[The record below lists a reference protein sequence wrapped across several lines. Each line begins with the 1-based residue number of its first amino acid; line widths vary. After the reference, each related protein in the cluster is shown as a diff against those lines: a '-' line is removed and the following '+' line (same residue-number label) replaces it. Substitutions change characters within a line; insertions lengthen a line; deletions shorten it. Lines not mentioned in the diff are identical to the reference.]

1 MCDILW
7 SDPDQIEGWASSG
20 RGAGYIF
27 GRDTVEHF
35 CHLNNFTLLARAH
48 QLVME
53 GYKFM
58 FNEKLVT
65 VWSAPNY
72 YYRCGNVASIMELD
86 ENLQKYFKI
95 FEAAPVDAKANS
107 GGTSVPQYFLWCWS
121 WSSIHHWIYYGWK
134 NINKCLLS
142 YCYFLTNLLWTQL
155 VRCISSRWV
164 LERRGKLLRIERESS
179 VHESFKWR

>member
-1 MCDILW
+1 MTLSAIVDEKVFCVHGGLSPNVKDLKDIQSIERIKEIPQEGIMCDILW

-27 GRDTVEHF
+27 GRDTVDQF
-35 CHLNNFTLLARAH
+35 CHLNNFTLISRAH

-53 GYKFM
+53 GYKYM

-95 FEAAPVDAKANS
+95 FEAAPVDTKTVT
-107 GGTSVPQYFLWCWS
+107 GTSVPQYFL
-121 WSSIHHWIYYGWK
+121 
-134 NINKCLLS
+134 
-142 YCYFLTNLLWTQL
+142 
-155 VRCISSRWV
+155 
-164 LERRGKLLRIERESS
+164 
-179 VHESFKWR
+179 